1 MAETPQDRG
10 RALEYVIAKKF
21 GGERVAG
28 SGNMIGR
35 KLDARGQDIVVSS
48 KYTDAQSM
56 RVSDGMIDEVARA
69 VMGPEAAHLNVAGV
83 LVVQIGPEGKPMA
96 MLDLELLIDWLKT
109 PPEIVPATKQDVV
122 RAQAKTPS
130 LLR

>member
-1 MAETPQDRG
+1 
-10 RALEYVIAKKF
+10 
-21 GGERVAG
+21 
-28 SGNMIGR
+28 MIGR